1 MVLGSRRDA
10 TARPRSA
17 LANRERD
24 TTPRGAAGA
33 RSRVFPRADAAPAL
47 ARPDPDLDGDSDES
61 SDNSL
66 ASTASDDTDDG
77 GDPRRGFSDGFLR
90 SQLPGTCQS
99 KKQHLWN
106 AVAET
111 GRHASATRTPTPERD
126 GVRSLTAITAATVKS
141 ATGPARPES
150 PEDPRRR
157 PRDDD
162 GDSCAPTPEGRRPER
177 RRPSGAA
184 ANRRVAVVSH
194 PRESESRGVPSRGD
208 GEGIVTNGDR
218 KRGRRFSPSSRRS
231 PSSSLRPP
239 SSSLRSSSSSRLP
252 PPPLRTRVEGVESDA
267 YVPGVGV
274 GGCAT
279 PSETFTIHGAFA
291 SDVAAGLHRVT
302 VNPFAFKSRECGS
315 WSRRGACARGRMCVD
330 AHGREQLREFN
341 EFGGVIDTRRSEQA
355 ARHVARAETHLTLCW
370 TRDNAIWVDQFA
382 DAYEWVNGR
391 PLQMPANVS
400 GVAEYLR
407 DVMEP
412 RTAQMYR
419 AVDPRTGRERLA
431 VTLGLADGPT
441 ERDRER
447 ERTCRECGGVNP
459 RHNRKFCH
467 ACEAIRT

>member
-10 TARPRSA
+10 TATPRSA

-47 ARPDPDLDGDSDES
+47 AHPDPDLDGDSDES

-111 GRHASATRTPTPERD
+111 GRHASATRSPTPEPD
-126 GVRSLTAITAATVKS
+126 GVRSLTDITAATVES

-157 PRDDD
+157 PRDDDGD

-194 PRESESRGVPSRGD
+194 PRESGSRGVSSRGD
-208 GEGIVTNGDR
+208 GEGIGKNGDR
-218 KRGRRFSPSSRRS
+218 KRGGRFSPSSLRS
-231 PSSSLRPP
+231 P
-239 SSSLRSSSSSRLP
+239 SSRLP

-267 YVPGVGV
+267 YVPGVGG

-302 VNPFAFKSRECGS
+302 VNPFAYKSRECAS

-330 AHGREQLREFN
+330 AHGREQLREFH
-341 EFGGVIDTRRSEQA
+341 EFGGVIDARRQA

-370 TRDNAIWVDQFA
+370 TRENAIWVDQFA

-419 AVDPRTGRERLA
+419 AVDPSTGRERLA
-431 VTLGLADGPT
+431 VTLGLADGPA
-441 ERDRER
+441 ERDR

-459 RHNRKFCH
+459 RHNTKFCH
-467 ACEAIRT
+467 ACEAIRTW

>member
-10 TARPRSA
+10 TATPRSA

-47 ARPDPDLDGDSDES
+47 AHPDPDLDGDSDES

-77 GDPRRGFSDGFLR
+77 GDPRRGFSDGFSR
-90 SQLPGTCQS
+90 SQLLRTCQS

-111 GRHASATRTPTPERD
+111 GRHASATRTPHPEPD
-126 GVRSLTAITAATVKS
+126 GVRSLTDITAATVES

-162 GDSCAPTPEGRRPER
+162 GDGDSCAPTPEGATTGEATPLRRRREPTRRGRESPSSPSRAASPRAATARASERTATGSAAGVFLRRLFVLPRLSPSAAPHARRGRRIRRVRSRRGRWWMRDAIGDVHDTRRVRER
-177 RRPSGAA
+177 RRRGA
-184 ANRRVAVVSH
+184 SQ
-194 PRESESRGVPSRGD
+194 SD
-208 GEGIVTNGDR
+208 GE
-218 KRGRRFSPSSRRS
+218 
-231 PSSSLRPP
+231 
-239 SSSLRSSSSSRLP
+239 
-252 PPPLRTRVEGVESDA
+252 
-267 YVPGVGV
+267 
-274 GGCAT
+274 
-279 PSETFTIHGAFA
+279 
-291 SDVAAGLHRVT
+291 
-302 VNPFAFKSRECGS
+302 PFAYKSRECAS
-315 WSRRGACARGRMCVD
+315 WSRRGAVRARTHVRRRARARTTPRISRVRGRD
-330 AHGREQLREFN
+330 RRETT
-341 EFGGVIDTRRSEQA
+341 GGET
-355 ARHVARAETHLTLCW
+355 HVARAETHLTLCW
-370 TRDNAIWVDQFA
+370 TRENAIWVDQFA

-407 DVMEP
+407 DVMA

-419 AVDPRTGRERLA
+419 AVDPSTGRERLA
-431 VTLGLADGPT
+431 VTLGLADGPA

-447 ERTCRECGGVNP
+447 ICRECGGVNP
-459 RHNRKFCH
+459 RHNTKSCH
-467 ACEAIRT
+467 ACEAIRTW